1 MPARPRMSLVKR
13 CQLAPEGGPEITR
26 PVWPQRPD
34 QTRCQIEA
42 EDFKPVL
49 NAGPRWSWGGAHNSG
64 AMKIP
69 NLGRGTSGHATK
81 MLTRLLFPVAQAS
94 VKMPHGHHRCRRGIS
109 HHRQPPADASQA
121 GKIRPVMSPVITLA
135 FPFFGLII
143 LGFGCGKLM
152 KIPEDG
158 LRWMNFFIVYIALPP
173 LFFKLIG
180 ATPFEQLTNW
190 RFILTTTLCTYIAFV
205 LSFGMGIIASRGNI
219 REATIQGIFGSYS
232 NVGYMGP
239 GLTLAALGPQSA
251 VPTALIFVF
260 DSILLFALLPFLM
273 ALGGT
278 EKIRFW
284 ATARLVIVRIASHPF
299 NIATAVG
306 VAAAYFKWQ
315 PPQALDTMLLLLK
328 NAAAPV
334 ALFALGVTVA
344 LRPLTKIPVEMPAHL
359 MVKLVLHPFLVFTLL
374 SLIGDFDRVWV
385 LTATLMAALPPALN
399 VFVMARQYE
408 TYVDRA
414 SSGVL
419 VGTLVSILTVTG
431 LLWLIAENRLPV
443 W

>member
-1 MPARPRMSLVKR
+1 MS
-13 CQLAPEGGPEITR
+13 
-26 PVWPQRPD
+26 
-34 QTRCQIEA
+34 
-42 EDFKPVL
+42 
-49 NAGPRWSWGGAHNSG
+49 
-64 AMKIP
+64 
-69 NLGRGTSGHATK
+69 
-81 MLTRLLFPVAQAS
+81 S
-94 VKMPHGHHRCRRGIS
+94 VIS
-109 HHRQPPADASQA
+109 
-121 GKIRPVMSPVITLA
+121 LA

-143 LGFGCGKLM
+143 LGFFCGKLM

-158 LRWMNFFIVYIALPP
+158 LRWMNFFIIYVALPP

-190 RFILTTTLCTYIAFV
+190 RFIIVTTLCTYIAFV
-205 LSFGMGIIASRGNI
+205 LSFGLGILFSRGNI
-219 REATIQGIFGSYS
+219 REATIQGIFGAYS

-260 DSILLFALLPFLM
+260 DSVLLFALLPFLM
-273 ALGGT
+273 ALGGS
-278 EKIRFW
+278 EKIRFL
-284 ATARLVIVRIASHPF
+284 ATIKLVVVRIVSHPF

-344 LRPLTKIPVEMPAHL
+344 LRPMTKIPVEMPAHL
-359 MVKLVLHPFLVFTLL
+359 LIKLVLHPFLVFSLM
-374 SLIGDFDRVWV
+374 SLIGEFERVWI

-419 VGTLVSILTVTG
+419 VGTLASIFTVTG
-431 LLWLIAENRLPV
+431 LLWLIAENRLPT